1 MKELLPEGMVYITVD
16 IPVSTIFRDAMLEV
30 DPEFEGLGKKLSQ
43 LLADEFNSAM
53 AMTEDSDENASLT
66 KGYGS
71 NRSH

>member
-53 AMTEDSDENASLT
+53 AMTKVNDESPYPT
-66 KGYGS
+66 RGQGS
-71 NRSH
+71 KRSH